1 MLYKRIL
8 ITLILGF
15 TAIQLNAQHRQTI
28 MHFKLEN
35 GQPAEKATILLKPLT
50 SGSTKNF
57 LSNPN
62 GSIILPT
69 DSIRYALSAAFT
81 GMETIADT
89 ITNDGNTDTLFYTFR
104 QHFSELTNIR
114 VNSRKKILEVK
125 DDRFIYN
132 VSADSSAQS
141 KSLSEIIG
149 NLPFVTVDGSGNV
162 EVSGQTTYR
171 VLLNGKETSLFVNS
185 LAQALRSFPAEI
197 VSRIELITAPA
208 ARYDA
213 EGVTAIINIITKKF
227 AGYKGFASAYV
238 SDRTQY
244 SGGLTLT
251 GRAGKLGITVN
262 GDANGSWSPLNGYT
276 TTVTSPLK
284 PSAYVERT
292 VSGISTNKRLS
303 FNGTIELNYEIDSLH
318 SLIGYVTPGK
328 DGLDDGLRQEVATQL
343 SPTILTQGSI
353 SMSSTDRSPGLTA
366 GFDFTHKSKKNPA
379 QELAF
384 RFNWR
389 STKNIINNTTEQEYD
404 AFNKW
409 MINHSVAK
417 NGEYTFQLDAIPL
430 ALKKYTLEAGA
441 KTILRQA
448 SADYTSL
455 FTFDQNNDYQL
466 DESNS
471 NSFNYRQQVYAVYS
485 SLSARIKKNNIRAGV
500 RLEQTNIKGYF
511 SNLPDPVNDNYLS
524 VIPNLYWSVKTGK
537 ASTTSLSY
545 NLNLL
550 RPYITSLNPYVNNTD
565 SFNINYGNPALGP
578 QHIHKVVAQYRHNS
592 EKLFVSATLT
602 GNWSNDKI
610 VSYRLFEPSTG
621 ITATTVGNAGQ
632 EQLISAAVNMRQT
645 FSKLFQLGL
654 GGELRYVDVRN
665 RLQQSQHAHGY
676 SGIVST
682 YFRWD
687 VSKRI
692 NLSGSGGRNVTD
704 ITLLGRRSPYYFYQ
718 VNFGYHIVKNKLFS
732 SINFNNVHD
741 SYFTQRTFFRDDIVN
756 SVTTTRRIYRM
767 IFVGIQY
774 TFGKLRQEVARKKGV
789 VNDDILR

>member
-8 ITLILGF
+8 INLVLGF
-15 TAIQLNAQHRQTI
+15 TAMQLNAQHRQTI
-28 MHFKLEN
+28 LQFKLEN

-50 SGSTKNF
+50 SGSIKSF
-57 LSNPN
+57 LTNPN
-62 GSIILPT
+62 GSITLPT
-69 DSIRYALSAAFT
+69 DSIRYGLSAAFT
-81 GMETIADT
+81 GMETIADAITADGKKDT
-89 ITNDGNTDTLFYTFR
+89 ILYTFR
-104 QHFSELTNIR
+104 QHFSELSNIQ
-114 VNSRKKILEVK
+114 VNSRRKILEVK

-141 KSLSEIIG
+141 KSLSEIVG

-162 EVSGQTTYR
+162 QVSGQTTYR

-227 AGYKGFASAYV
+227 AGYKGFAFGYV
-238 SDRTQY
+238 SDRTHY

-251 GRAGKLGITVN
+251 GRTGKLGITVN
-262 GDANGSWSPLNGYT
+262 GDATGTWRPLNGYT
-276 TTVTSPLK
+276 TTVTKPLQ
-284 PSAYVERT
+284 PSAYMERT
-292 VSGISTNKRLS
+292 VSGNSTNKKSS

-318 SLIGYVTPGK
+318 SLIGYVSPGK
-328 DGLDDGLRQEVATQL
+328 EGADDGLRQRAGTQL
-343 SPTILTQGSI
+343 SPNILTQGSI
-353 SMSSTDRSPGLTA
+353 GMSSTDRSPSLTA
-366 GFDFTHKSKKNPA
+366 GLDFTHKSKKNPA

-389 STKNIINNTTEQEYD
+389 GTENILNNTTAQEYD

-417 NGEYTFQLDAIPL
+417 NNEYTFQLDAIPL

-441 KTILRQA
+441 KTILRHA
-448 SADYTSL
+448 SANYTSL
-455 FTFDQNNDYQL
+455 FTFDQSNDYQP
-466 DESNS
+466 DENNS

-485 SLSARIKKNNIRAGV
+485 SLSARIKKHNIRAGV

-524 VIPNLYWSVKTGK
+524 VIPNLYWSLKTGK

-565 SFNINYGNPALGP
+565 SFNINYGNPELGP
-578 QHIHKVVAQYRHNS
+578 QHIHKLVAQYRYS
-592 EKLFVSATLT
+592 GEKLFASASLT
-602 GNWSNDKI
+602 GSRSNDRI
-610 VSYRLFEPSTG
+610 VSYRTFDPATG
-621 ITATTVGNAGQ
+621 VTATTFGNAGK
-632 EQLISAAVNMRQT
+632 EQLLAVGINLRQT
-645 FSKLFQLGL
+645 FSKTFQAGL
-654 GGELRYVDVRN
+654 NSELRYVDVRN
-665 RLQQSQHAHGY
+665 RLQQSQHIHGY
-676 SGIVST
+676 SGIISS

-687 VSKRI
+687 VSRRI
-692 NLSGSGGRNVTD
+692 NLSGSGGVNVND
-704 ITLLGRRSPYYFYQ
+704 VTLLGRRSPYYFYQ

-732 SINFNNVHD
+732 TINFNNVHD